1 MNPAKR
7 FRRLPL
13 TLRVP
18 IIVMV
23 LMIAV
28 SAAISERV
36 LDRLTKTQEA
46 FLQGL
51 AAAYID
57 GISASILPSVLRQDS
72 WEIFDTLERMKPQDS
87 TFRPA
92 ETVVTTTD
100 NIILA
105 SDIPASRRT
114 LSALDPAFSRLFKP
128 EGVNIDAATGN
139 AYRSRTIT
147 HQGQEIGRVFA
158 VFDASPLLAERRR
171 VLVTL
176 LITNMVLTL
185 VFGLI
190 GFVTVRRMV
199 RPMVVLEKHMLDAA
213 AGEPSII
220 TAPEFPMADREA
232 VRMYEAFNTFVRAD
246 NERQQLEK
254 QLAEEERLAGLG
266 RLASGMAHEI
276 NNPLGGLMN
285 AVNTLRKHGQ
295 NTEVRSRSLELLQRG
310 LQGIAD
316 VVQAALATYR
326 PERLSRPISDRDFVD
341 LKLLLGPELRR
352 NKQILVLDVSG
363 MKSNY
368 PSVPAG
374 PLRQA
379 LLNLLLNAIAA
390 TPESGTV
397 TIVAKH
403 AQGTMIIEIGD
414 EGDGMP
420 ETMRRLLTDEIA
432 PKLPDQT
439 KGLGLWVVRQIVD
452 ELRANLA
459 VEVRP
464 AGGTLVRLTLP
475 TAKQERFSNAA

>member
-1 MNPAKR
+1 VNPVKR

-36 LDRLTKTQEA
+36 LDRLARTQEA

-51 AAAYID
+51 AAAHID

-72 WEIFDTLERMKPQDS
+72 WEIFDTLERMKPHDS
-87 TFRPA
+87 TIRPA

-105 SDIPASRRT
+105 SDIPASRKT
-114 LSALDPAFSRLFKP
+114 LSALDPAFLRLFKS
-128 EGVNIDAATGN
+128 EGVNIDEASGN
-139 AYRSRTIT
+139 AYQSRTIT
-147 HQGQEIGRVFA
+147 HQGQEVGRVFT
-158 VFDASPLLAERRR
+158 VFNASPLLAERRR

-176 LITNMVLTL
+176 LVTNVVLTSVL
-185 VFGLI
+185 GLI

-213 AGEPSII
+213 AGQPSII
-220 TAPEFPMADREA
+220 TASEFPKADREA
-232 VRMYEAFNTFVRAD
+232 VRMYDAFNTFVRAD

-254 QLAEEERLAGLG
+254 QLAEEEKLAGLG

-285 AVNTLRKHGQ
+285 AVDTLRKHGQ
-295 NTEVRSRSLELLQRG
+295 NTAVRSRSLELLQRG

-326 PERLSRPISDRDFVD
+326 PERLSRPVSDRDFAD

-352 NKQILVLDVSG
+352 KRQTMLLDVTG
-363 MKSNY
+363 MESNY
-368 PSVPAG
+368 PTVPAG

-390 TPESGTV
+390 TPESGSV
-397 TIVAKH
+397 MIVAKH
-403 AQGTMIIEIGD
+403 ANGAMEIEIGD

-420 ETMRRLLTDEIA
+420 ETMERLLTDEVA

-452 ELRANLA
+452 ELSGHLV
-459 VEVRP
+459 VETSP
-464 AGGTLVRLTLP
+464 AGGTLIRLTIP
-475 TAKQERFSNAA
+475 TIEEEPISDAA